1 MQILVKKIR
10 DELKNLKDVDIQMTK
25 VKVDVENFQKSN
37 VKNENDTEMENL

>member
-25 VKVDVENFQKSN
+25 VKVDVEKPN